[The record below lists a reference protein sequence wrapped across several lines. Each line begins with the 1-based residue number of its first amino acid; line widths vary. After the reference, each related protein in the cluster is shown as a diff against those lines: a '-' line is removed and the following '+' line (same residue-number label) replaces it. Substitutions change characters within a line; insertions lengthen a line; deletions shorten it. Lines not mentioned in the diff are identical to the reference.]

1 MRWRLTRAR
10 SRAPA
15 PARADVDRADA
26 DDARDG
32 RVACVSPPGVR
43 RDVRTTVPSR
53 TRARA
58 TLTTRTA
65 QSAHRRAPRRAVD
78 DARERRRDDAS
89 DRRRGWSSRE
99 TSTSVVMR
107 PDDAARV
114 EDVDTRRAV
123 EVVKAKMKI
132 IDDGVEAARAL
143 KRMAEETRT
152 RVEELSSMFARR
164 KDDPETAGLSE
175 LEKLLRD
182 AREASEPGARATRA
196 IETLERDKTKLFAT
210 WETLTTLDVDLCAI
224 RAALARVGQRKRGV
238 FDDEEFERV
247 DAAWMTFEAIMWNS
261 VRQSILAGEPGSQDL
276 VRAVRVVAEQE
287 VLDEEFECDAV
298 AFEPEIDVVTN
309 KVINVA
315 PPEPKRWKTK
325 VFAEL
330 SSAVEARLALIAE
343 GFTGLDEKESIE
355 HVLSALDKSLVSLAD
370 MYDYTIPAFPPEWRV
385 FDVVVAPTF
394 HSGICDLLVRL
405 SSSEST
411 SNGDMVATV
420 EWSEHYFNAIQS
432 LGLDIETTDDV
443 EQNDSEPL
451 ETVNE
456 TETPPL
462 PFPVG
467 LSTVIETYCDR
478 LRVTVSNWMHNLCR
492 IAVSRPPKEDG
503 SGKIW
508 TPSDMEFFRLVADQM
523 VIAINTR
530 SSVFVRQCGGVA
542 AEMIGDYASALA
554 ERLGM
559 SVMVSPARPHSR
571 SGRETTSYDAPEVP
585 FETLVAGV
593 NDTRRCQNLALQT
606 QKTVLDALGAKDEVL
621 ARKFEVVAQSFAK
634 IHADARVMISHRVFE
649 DPGLAAVFKTFYAPN
664 PDGQWAQGESM
675 ITLLATVEDYLDD
688 IETWLSADVSGSV
701 METLFE
707 HLIELLFDVFTRHVS
722 AVAPHTAS
730 RLEADENALLESMTI
745 RMGENKALGRIA
757 RLRNLRALVSAADS
771 DAFVREYGLL
781 LGNWPEAG
789 LDVVAAI
796 LRARRDMD
804 KSTTRALIDRCR
816 DVCITKLAAITG
828 QRPSVGFSSAS
839 AFASPRVSAPSSRG
853 HRRLASDLNFASFNA
868 RFRDFA

>member
-1 MRWRLTRAR
+1 MPSRTARVRLCGVERLNPHINAFDAEPSTTRAR
-10 SRAPA
+10 YREA
-15 PARADVDRADA
+15 
-26 DDARDG
+26 
-32 RVACVSPPGVR
+32 
-43 RDVRTTVPSR
+43 
-53 TRARA
+53 TR
-58 TLTTRTA
+58 RTA
-65 QSAHRRAPRRAVD
+65 EQGCR
-78 DARERRRDDAS
+78 
-89 DRRRGWSSRE
+89 SRE

-107 PDDAARV
+107 PQDDALV

-123 EVVKAKMKI
+123 EVVKAKMKV
-132 IDDGVEAARAL
+132 IDDGVEKARAL
-143 KRMAEETRT
+143 KRMAEETRAC
-152 RVEELSSMFARR
+152 VEELSLMFARR
-164 KDDPETAGLSE
+164 RDDPETAGLSE

-224 RAALARVGQRKRGV
+224 RAALARVGHRKRGV

-276 VRAVRVVAEQE
+276 VRAVRVIMEQE
-287 VLDEEFECDAV
+287 VLDEEFERDAA

-325 VFAEL
+325 VFAAL

-355 HVLSALDKSLVSLAD
+355 HVLSALDESLVSLAD

-394 HSGICDLLVRL
+394 HAGICDLLVRL

-420 EWSEHYFNAIQS
+420 KWSEHYFNAIQS
-432 LGLDIETTDDV
+432 LGLDIETTDDA
-443 EQNDSEPL
+443 EQNDNETL
-451 ETVNE
+451 ETVDE
-456 TETPPL
+456 METPPL

-478 LRVTVSNWMHNLCR
+478 LRGTVSNWMHNLCR

-554 ERLGM
+554 ERLGL
-559 SVMVSPARPHSR
+559 SVIASPARPHSR
-571 SGRETTSYDAPEVP
+571 SGREMMSYDAPQVP

-593 NDTRRCQNLALQT
+593 NDTRRCQNFALQT
-606 QKTVLDALGAKDEVL
+606 QKTVLDALGGKDEVL
-621 ARKFEVVAQSFAK
+621 ARKFEVAAQSFAK
-634 IHADARVMISHRVFE
+634 VHADARVMISHRVFE
-649 DPGLAAVFKTFYAPN
+649 DPGLATVFKTFYVPN
-664 PDGQWAQGESM
+664 ADGQWAQGESM
-675 ITLLATVEDYLDD
+675 ITLLATIEDYLDD
-688 IETWLSADVSGSV
+688 IESWLAADVSGSV
-701 METLFE
+701 TETLFE
-707 HLIELLFDVFTRHVS
+707 HLIELLFDVFTKHLS

-757 RLRNLRALVSAADS
+757 RLRNLRALVTAADS

-804 KSTTRALIDRCR
+804 KSTTRALLDRCR
-816 DVCITKLAAITG
+816 DVCITKLAAISG
-828 QRPSVGFSSAS
+828 QRPSVGVS
-839 AFASPRVSAPSSRG
+839 AFASPRLAAPSSRG
-853 HRRLASDLNFASFNA
+853 HRRLGSDLNFASFNA
-868 RFRDFA
+868 RFRDFV